1 MTDENNRMI
10 SDQLAKYYALSAS
23 TYEQVYARPERQ
35 EDLGELHDKVL
46 EVLRGHR
53 VLEIACGTGYWTD
66 TIAASADHVLVT
78 DINPEMLALASARG
92 LASAKVE
99 FSLADAFDLPQDIGR
114 DVDGEVG
121 NGPGKFTA
129 CFAGFWWSHVKREDQ
144 ERFLAHLRVRLGK
157 DILLVLIDNNYV
169 EGSSTSIAR
178 TDAEGNTYQIR
189 TASDGRRYEVLKNF
203 PSDSTLRKKIGSS
216 VREIRILRL
225 EYYWLLS
232 CRLK

>member
-1 MTDENNRMI
+1 MTDEKTTDEKTLITER
-10 SDQLAKYYALSAS
+10 LARYYAACAEN
-23 TYEQVYARPERQ
+23 YERVYDKEERQ
-35 EDLGELHDKVL
+35 DDLEELHEKLVD
-46 EVLRGHR
+46 VLRGHK

-66 TIAASADHVLVT
+66 TLADCAASVLAT
-78 DINPEMLALASARG
+78 DINPEMLAIAGARG
-92 LASAKVE
+92 LAPEQVQ
-99 FSLADAFDLPQDIGR
+99 FSLADAFDLPPDLGS
-114 DVDGEVG
+114 
-121 NGPGKFTA
+121 FTA

-144 ERFLAHLRVRLGK
+144 ERFLAQLRAKLGK
-157 DILLVLIDNNYV
+157 DILLVLIDNTYV

-189 TASDGRRYEVLKNF
+189 RIPDGTRYEVLKNF
-203 PSDSTLRKKIGSS
+203 PSDSTLRKKIGAS

>member
-1 MTDENNRMI
+1 MTDEKKQMI
-10 SDQLAKYYALSAS
+10 SNQLATYYALSAP

-35 EDLGELHDKVL
+35 DDLEELHEKMLDVL
-46 EVLRGHR
+46 EGHK
-53 VLEIACGTGYWTD
+53 VLEIACGTGYWTE
-66 TIAASADHVLVT
+66 TIAASATSVHAT
-78 DINPEMLALASARG
+78 DINVEMLDLASKRG
-92 LASAKVE
+92 LSTVQ
-99 FSLADAFDLPQDIGR
+99 FSLADAFDLPIDIAA
-114 DVDGEVG
+114 DA
-121 NGPGKFTA
+121 GPGVGKFTA

-144 ERFLAHLRVRLGK
+144 ERFLAHLRARLGK
-157 DILLVLIDNNYV
+157 DVLLVLIDNTYV
-169 EGSSTSIAR
+169 EGSSGTIAR

-189 TASDGRRYEVLKNF
+189 TAADGRRYEVLKNF